1 MDSLLSTLTFAA
13 LSFVVILFT
22 KPLDKRMTLALV
34 AAAALY
40 LGLDDFV
47 TGLPRLI
54 PALDLVGGRW
64 NWMGKIL
71 SLCLAV
77 LTIVLLR
84 MQPSTLGLTLRLKHP
99 KLAFFAILAFIVW
112 GSTLGLLFKPGA
124 PSLETLWFQSTM
136 PGLSEELVYR
146 GIVPALLM
154 GLVWGR
160 VEADRM
166 PWAVIIS
173 TAVAFGLW
181 HGISVTKGQFEFEL
195 LSALFPMI
203 GSIPGGWL
211 RFKTG
216 SLLLPV
222 LGHSLANL
230 AFHLAGGMV
239 A

>member
-1 MDSLLSTLTFAA
+1 MDPFLSTLTFAA
-13 LSFVVILFT
+13 LSFVVILCT
-22 KPLDKRMTLALV
+22 KPLDKRMTLGLA

-47 TGLPRLI
+47 TGLPKLI
-54 PALDLVGGRW
+54 PTLDVLGGKW
-64 NWMGKIL
+64 NWMGKVL
-71 SLCLAV
+71 SLGLSV
-77 LTIVLLR
+77 LTIALLR
-84 MQPSTLGLTLRLKHP
+84 IQPSTLGLTLRLKHP
-99 KLAFFAILAFIVW
+99 KLAFFAVLAFIVW

-136 PGLSEELVYR
+136 PGVSEELVYR

-173 TAVAFGLW
+173 TAVAFGPW
-181 HGISVTKGQFEFEL
+181 HGIRYTNGQFEFEI

-216 SLLLPV
+216 SLLVPV
-222 LGHSLANL
+222 LGHGLANL
-230 AFHLAGGMV
+230 AFHVAGGMI